1 MMDKRGLI
9 AVAVAAAIGL
19 AACGGSSS
27 SGGDAAGGDTKG
39 GGGGGAP
46 ADAQLTFTRLGDNTP
61 TFGPT
66 SQNTGNDAITNSLIL
81 SNLVKVAPDEKTIVP
96 DLAEKWE
103 ASPDAKTFTFT
114 LRQGVKWSDGE
125 PFDADDV
132 VFTLTQAAHFGPTAY
147 IGYVPTQWFQVK
159 GAADAAGTT
168 DPIEGVKALDPNTV
182 EITLDKPN
190 AEFIRNL
197 TDAVYS
203 IVPEHVLKDT
213 TDKTIKSAEFTKTNP
228 VGTGPY
234 TIEKYV
240 SNQYIQFKANPEY
253 FGGAPKIGTLFF
265 KLAVKPET
273 AVAQMESGELD
284 FVLGFNPTDEGR
296 LKKVDGL
303 KVEYVV
309 SPAAQFLQFRVDNP
323 QVADKR
329 VRQAVYYAI
338 DRRAMLQNLFGGNGE
353 VLVTLPGFKQ
363 DDPNLNQYEHDPAKA
378 KQLLTEAGFDFKQPL
393 KLLYSPDI
401 DPFWKQMAPV
411 IQQNLKDAGIDA
423 QLDPVDAAAWS
434 AKLSEKKPAFA
445 MTLNSG
451 GAMGLSPDR
460 SSIYFNCKTP
470 LSTYYANCD
479 LDDLYVEARSSPDDA
494 VRAPVYAKIAKIL
507 NEDVPNLALWQTSS
521 LDAYTERLGGTFAI
535 FSNDRDT
542 FFDVAN
548 WTLIAT
554 D

>member
-1 MMDKRGLI
+1 VAT
-9 AVAVAAAIGL
+9 AVTIGL

-27 SGGDAAGGDTKG
+27 SGGGGGAAGGSGNTG
-39 GGGGGAP
+39 GGGGGAQ
-46 ADAQLTFTRLGDNTP
+46 AATKLTFTRLSDNSP

-96 DLAEKWE
+96 DLAESWE
-103 ASPDAKTFTFT
+103 ASPDATTFTFH
-114 LRQGVKWSDGE
+114 LRKGVKWSDGQ
-125 PFDADDV
+125 PFSADDV
-132 VFTLTQAAHFGPTAY
+132 VFTITQAARFGPTAY
-147 IGYVPTQWFQVK
+147 IGYVPTQWFQIK

-168 DPIEGVKALDPNTV
+168 NDVAGVKAVDPDTV
-182 EITLDKPN
+182 EVTLEKPN
-190 AEFIRNL
+190 AEYIRNL
-197 TDAVYS
+197 TDAVYA
-203 IVPEHVLKDT
+203 IVPQHILKDT
-213 TDKTIKSAEFTKTNP
+213 TDKTIKTVEWTKTNP

-240 SNQYIQFKANPEY
+240 PNQYIQFKANPSY
-253 FGGAPKIGTLFF
+253 FSGEPKIQTLFF
-265 KLAVKPET
+265 KLGVKPET
-273 AVAQMESGELD
+273 AVAQMESGELEL
-284 FVLGFNPTDEGR
+284 VLGFNPADEKR
-296 LKKVDGL
+296 LQGVEGL
-303 KVEYVV
+303 KTEYVV

-323 QVADKR
+323 QVKDKR

-338 DRRAMLQNLFGGNGE
+338 DRRAMLENLFGGNGK
-353 VLVTLPGFKQ
+353 VLSTLPGFNQ
-363 DDPNLNQYEHDPAKA
+363 DDPALNQYPHDPAKA
-378 KQLLTEAGFDFKQPL
+378 KQLLTDAGFDFKAPL

-411 IQQNLKDAGIDA
+411 IQQNLKDAGINA

-434 AKLSEKKPAFA
+434 AKLAEKKPAFA

-460 SSIYFNCKTP
+460 SSIYFNCKQP

-479 LDDLYVEARSSPDDA
+479 LDELYIKARSSTDDA
-494 VRAPVYAKIAKIL
+494 VRAPVYAQIAKIL

-521 LDAYTERLGGTFAI
+521 LDAYTTRLGGTFKI

-548 WTLIAT
+548 WQLSAAE
-554 D
+554 

>member
-1 MMDKRGLI
+1 MVYKRGLI

-27 SGGDAAGGDTKG
+27 SGGDAAGGSKST
-39 GGGGGAP
+39 GGAP
-46 ADAQLTFTRLGDNTP
+46 AQAATKLTFTRLSDNTP

-66 SQNTGNDAITNSLIL
+66 SQSTGNDAITNSLIL

-96 DLAEKWE
+96 DLAEKWDE
-103 ASPDAKTFTFT
+103 SEDAKTFTFH
-114 LRQGVKWSDGE
+114 LRQGVKWSDGQ
-125 PFDADDV
+125 PFSADDV
-132 VFTLTQAAHFGPTAY
+132 VFTINQAARFGPTAY
-147 IGYVPTQWFQVK
+147 IGYVPTQWFQIK
-159 GAADAAGTT
+159 GAESVAGTT
-168 DPIEGVKALDPNTV
+168 KDVAGVKALDPNTV
-182 EITLDKPN
+182 EITLEKPN
-190 AEFIRNL
+190 AEYIRNL

-203 IVPEHVLKDT
+203 IVPRHILKDT
-213 TDKTIKSAEFTKTNP
+213 TDKTIKTAEWTKSNP

-240 SNQYIQFKANPEY
+240 PNQYIQFKANPDY
-253 FGGAPKIGTLFF
+253 FGGAPKIPTLFF
-265 KLAVKPET
+265 KLGVKPET
-273 AVAQMESGELD
+273 AVAQVESGELEL
-284 FVLGFNPTDEGR
+284 VLGFNPTDEDR
-296 LKKVDGL
+296 LKRIDGL

-323 QVADKR
+323 QVKDKR
-329 VRQAVYYAI
+329 VRQAIYYAV
-338 DRRAMLQNLFGGNGE
+338 DRRAMLQNLFGGNGK
-353 VLVTLPGFKQ
+353 VLSTLPGFNQ
-363 DDPNLNQYEHDPAKA
+363 EDPELNQYPHDPAKA
-378 KQLLTEAGFDFKQPL
+378 KQLLTEAGFDFKAPL

-411 IQQNLKDAGIDA
+411 IQQNLKDVGINA

-434 AKLSEKKPAFA
+434 AKLADKKPSFA

-460 SSIYFNCKTP
+460 SSIYFNCKQP
-470 LSTYYANCD
+470 LSTYYANCA
-479 LDDLYVEARSSPDDA
+479 LDELYIKARSSTDEA
-494 VRAPVYAKIAKIL
+494 VRAPDYAQIAKIL

-521 LDAYTERLGGTFAI
+521 LDAYTTRLGGTFKI

-548 WTLIAT
+548 WTLSAT